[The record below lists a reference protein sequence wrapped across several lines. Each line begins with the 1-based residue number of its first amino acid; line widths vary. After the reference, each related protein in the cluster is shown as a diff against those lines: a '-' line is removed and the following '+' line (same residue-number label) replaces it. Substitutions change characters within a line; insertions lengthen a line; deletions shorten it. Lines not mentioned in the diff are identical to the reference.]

1 MDTPKSKLSMY
12 NKNNPIIAVKK
23 RVSLLVEN
31 IRAVGRL
38 VKFLESE
45 DSYTWWNKVSK

>member
-1 MDTPKSKLSMY
+1 MDTPKSNSSMY

-23 RVSLLVEN
+23 RVRQISEN

-45 DSYTWWNKVSK
+45 DSYTW